1 MRKNPKKTGRL
12 STVKGE
18 NDTIRNI
25 SMKERTKKVVF

>member
-1 MRKNPKKTGRL
+1 MRKNPKKTGSL

-18 NDTIRNI
+18 NDIVRNV